1 MLGREL
7 TLFSILIESDD
18 SRFITVQYAK
28 NLEDASELARRE
40 FNQEYVKRMNQ
51 KPPDVL
57 TVSLWSTVSEKELI
71 QKRLDYVQWKK
82 NKHDE
87 IGKNFEK
94 LIKDEYKVSFKEL
107 EDAAKI
113 SVDKKIKKKS
123 KGEIKNELMKEII
136 KNKNI
141 NLFQSNE
148 KMFSVAERKY
158 IKEHLK

>member
-40 FNQEYVKRMNQ
+40 FNQEYVKKMNQ

-57 TVSLWSTVSEKELI
+57 TVSLWSTLSEKELI

-94 LIKDEYKVSFKEL
+94 LIKDEYKVKIDEVAEIKKE
-107 EDAAKI
+107 K
-113 SVDKKIKKKS
+113 SVVKKKS

-148 KMFSVAERKY
+148 KRFSIAEKKY